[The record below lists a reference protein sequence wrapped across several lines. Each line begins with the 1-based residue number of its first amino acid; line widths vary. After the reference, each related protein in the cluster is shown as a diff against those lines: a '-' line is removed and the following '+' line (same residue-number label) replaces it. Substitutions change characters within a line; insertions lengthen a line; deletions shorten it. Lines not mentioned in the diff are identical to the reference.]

1 MPRLRLQRPKL
12 IISII
17 AFQAIKVSNP
27 TYMTRNHQSYRQ
39 TDGRTD
45 GQPSAAIARYGRN
58 VHAALKISTHEEHRA
73 VSL

>member
-1 MPRLRLQRPKL
+1 
-12 IISII
+12 
-17 AFQAIKVSNP
+17 
-27 TYMTRNHQSYRQ
+27 MTRNHQSYRQ